1 MDRTIPHLYQSFQV
15 LEHADDDGIGEGVWG
30 LYEEIEAV
38 MEDEAETSSIHFVEP
53 GEQLW
58 NWTSMPLLIPR
69 TSWNKGHIFMLV
81 CKIGGSLKEA

>member
-1 MDRTIPHLYQSFQV
+1 
-15 LEHADDDGIGEGVWG
+15 
-30 LYEEIEAV
+30 